1 MMANSR
7 VSRLRDA
14 MKQKQLQAIWI
25 TGDINRQYLTGFTG
39 SSGYVLITLDKS
51 YMLTDFRYMTQAA
64 NQAAGFEI
72 VEHGPSVAETLKEL
86 LSDQK
91 ISELGF
97 EEEKVVFSTYRA
109 YEQDLHPVKLIP
121 VAGLVEG
128 LRVYKD
134 DQELALMKQAAE
146 LADQTFMHM
155 LNVLR
160 PGVTERD
167 MALEIEIF
175 MRKQG
180 ATSSSFDTIVASG
193 ERSALPHGVASDR
206 VLQSDEFV
214 KMDFGALLNGYCSD
228 ITRTVMIGQP
238 TPKHREIY
246 DIVLEAQLH
255 TLQYLRPGMTGRE
268 ADALARD
275 IITRYGYGEQFGH
288 STGHGLGMEVHE
300 APRLSKLSDDIL
312 RPGMVVTVE
321 PGIYIPGFGGV
332 RIEDDVVI
340 TDSGCRR
347 LTESSKDFT
356 VIDS

>member
-1 MMANSR
+1 MMANTR
-7 VSRLRDA
+7 ISRLREA
-14 MKQKQLQAIWI
+14 MKLQQLEAVWI
-25 TGDINRQYLTGFTG
+25 TGNINRQYLTGFTG

-51 YMLTDFRYMTQAA
+51 YLLTDFRYMTQAA
-64 NQAAGFEI
+64 EQASGFDI
-72 VEHGPSVAETLKEL
+72 VEHGSSVTETLKGL
-86 LSDQK
+86 LHEQK
-91 ISELGF
+91 VNHLGF
-97 EEEKVVFSTYRA
+97 EEENVVFSAYRA
-109 YEQDLHPVKLIP
+109 YERDLKPVKLVP

-134 DQELALMKQAAE
+134 EHELTLMKQAAE
-146 LADQTFMHM
+146 LADRTFMHM

-160 PGVTERD
+160 PGVTERE
-167 MALEIEIF
+167 MALEIEVF

-180 ATSSSFDTIVASG
+180 ATSSCFDTIVASG

-228 ITRTVMIGQP
+228 ITRTVVIGKP
-238 TPKHREIY
+238 SAKHREIY

-255 TLQYLRPGMTGRE
+255 TLQHLRPGMTGRE

-275 IITRYGYGEQFGH
+275 VIARYGYGEQFGH

-300 APRLSKLSDDIL
+300 APRLSKLSDTVL
-312 RPGMVVTVE
+312 EPGMTVTVE

-340 TDSGCRR
+340 TENGIRR
-347 LTESSKDFT
+347 LTESGKDFT
-356 VIDS
+356 VINS

>member
-1 MMANSR
+1 MANSR
-7 VSRLRDA
+7 VNRLREA
-14 MKQKQLQAIWI
+14 MKLKSLEAVWI
-25 TGDINRQYLTGFTG
+25 TGAVNRQYLTGFTG

-51 YMLTDFRYMTQAA
+51 YLLTDFRYMTQAA
-64 NQAAGFEI
+64 EQAASFEI
-72 VEHGPSVAETLKEL
+72 VEHGSSVAKTLKEL
-86 LSDQK
+86 LAEQK

-97 EEEKVVFSTYRA
+97 EEENVVFSTYRA
-109 YEQDLHPVKLIP
+109 YEQELQPVKLIP
-121 VAGLVEG
+121 SAGLVEG
-128 LRVYKD
+128 LRIYKD
-134 DQELALMKQAAE
+134 DHELALMKQAAE
-146 LADQTFMHM
+146 LADQTYMHM
-155 LNVLR
+155 LKVLR
-160 PGVTERD
+160 PGVTERE

-175 MRKQG
+175 MRKNG
-180 ATSSSFDTIVASG
+180 ATSSCFDTIVASG

-206 VLQSDEFV
+206 VLRADEFV

-228 ITRTVMIGQP
+228 ITRTIMLGKP
-238 TPKHREIY
+238 SPKHREIY

-255 TLQYLRPGMTGRE
+255 TLAHLRPGMTGRE

-300 APRLSKLSDDIL
+300 APRLSKLSDDVL
-312 RPGMVVTVE
+312 QPGMVVTVE

-340 TDSGCRR
+340 TEDGCRR

-356 VIDS
+356 VIDC